1 MIRVYGDTGTEVNE
15 MEGRENRGEK
25 EAMEV
30 KEHHAGHVS
39 VCPMPVERDDYRFLA
54 LARSSQN
61 LGHRFVNE
69 LTCIDRRIDLP
80 PLLLL
85 LLLLLPLANHRFVIV
100 IVLPDVVVFV

>member
-1 MIRVYGDTGTEVNE
+1 MYTYTYKSRPVGSKRVASQATKNMIRVYGDTGTEVNE

-69 LTCIDRRIDLP
+69 LT
-80 PLLLL
+80 
-85 LLLLLPLANHRFVIV
+85 
-100 IVLPDVVVFV
+100 VLI

>member
-61 LGHRFVNE
+61 LGHRAS
-69 LTCIDRRIDLP
+69 IDVSIYHHCSCYCYCCYRSQTIALSS
-80 PLLLL
+80 
-85 LLLLLPLANHRFVIV
+85 
-100 IVLPDVVVFV
+100 